1 MSLQNGWIKMAR
13 KIPERP
19 QVYQLKVAMNSIEP
33 IIWRRI
39 LVNGDIN
46 LYKLHKVLQAVMGWE
61 DYHLHIFNVDD
72 VTYAIPSPE
81 DPWPRETK
89 NEKRARLND
98 VVPDELGSL
107 EYVYDLGDNWHHTI
121 VVEKILSSDEGLERS
136 VCLEGKRS
144 APPED
149 CGGVGGYQKFCEAIS
164 NSRHP
169 EHDYYLEWVG
179 GAFDPEKFDLDEVNS
194 LLSKVR

>member
-1 MSLQNGWIKMAR
+1 MAR

-19 QVYQLKVAMNSIEP
+19 QVYQLKVTMKEIRP
-33 IIWRRI
+33 HIWRRI

-46 LYKLHKVLQAVMGWE
+46 LYKLHKILQVVMGWE
-61 DYHLHIFNVDD
+61 DYHLHIFELNDI
-72 VTYAIPSPE
+72 TYAIPSPE

-98 VVPDELGSL
+98 VVPDEQDSL
-107 EYVYDLGDNWHHTI
+107 EYIYDMGDNWCHTI
-121 VVEKILSSDEGLERS
+121 VVEKILSSDEGLERP
-136 VCLEGKRS
+136 VCLDGKRS

-149 CGGVGGYQKFCEAIS
+149 CGGVGGYQDFRKAIS
-164 NSRHP
+164 NPRHP
-169 EHDYYLEWVG
+169 EHDDLLIWAG
-179 GAFDPEKFDLDEVNS
+179 GAFDPNRFDLDEVNR